1 MFPYPNWLQKHHF
14 WEGLSALCRA
24 KNNIFCRLSGKSPAW
39 EALFII
45 TSALASI
52 LKQIFIF
59 SVLILP
65 LFFGSFVDRHFY
77 PSLHFGSNFHRM
89 QMYRHVQLVPQS
101 RHSYANAS
109 ACACIK
115 WRNRHHGRSKIEGR
129 RCALPRGPSIK
140 HKQNISKR
148 EFHGSSFLLFCSFS
162 VSFTY
167 SFTEEGEE
175 GKR

>member
-1 MFPYPNWLQKHHF
+1 MFPYPNWLQNHHF
-14 WEGLSALCRA
+14 WGGISALCCA
-24 KNNIFCRLSGKSPAW
+24 KNNIFRRLSGKSPAW

-77 PSLHFGSNFHRM
+77 PSLHAGSNFHRM

-129 RCALPRGPSIK
+129 RCALPRGPSIRC
-140 HKQNISKR
+140 I
-148 EFHGSSFLLFCSFS
+148 EAA
-162 VSFTY
+162 
-167 SFTEEGEE
+167 EGPPVIIYN
-175 GKR
+175 R

>member
-1 MFPYPNWLQKHHF
+1 M
-14 WEGLSALCRA
+14 
-24 KNNIFCRLSGKSPAW
+24 
-39 EALFII
+39 I

-129 RCALPRGPSIK
+129 RCALPRGPSIICPNHDSTMK
-140 HKQNISKR
+140 YKNGHSSNHRASQKMPTVPIDSKSNALSLHVPESR
-148 EFHGSSFLLFCSFS
+148 FYDK
-162 VSFTY
+162 TP
-167 SFTEEGEE
+167 
-175 GKR
+175 KRP